1 MREWMISLG
10 ERVWRFV
17 GWLLRTDPRWWTALG
32 VALAV
37 CGLVG
42 LYFQG
47 QDLGETQARI
57 RTQQTQILEQQSD
70 LRAAQRVLRD
80 QQQTRD
86 DDRVDAGMQRC
97 SLIEH
102 IIAVPDA
109 AGAPPSL
116 TRALRNDLREC
127 RKTLDGYKRQA
138 GP

>member
-1 MREWMISLG
+1 MREWIVGLG
-10 ERVWRFV
+10 RDVWRFV
-17 GWLLRTDPRWWTALG
+17 LWLLQTDTRWWTAFG
-32 VALAV
+32 VLLAI

-70 LRAAQRVLRD
+70 LRAAQRALRD
-80 QQQTRD
+80 QQQARD
-86 DDRVDAGMQRC
+86 DDRVSAGMQRC

-127 RKTLDGYKRQA
+127 RNTLDGYRTKA